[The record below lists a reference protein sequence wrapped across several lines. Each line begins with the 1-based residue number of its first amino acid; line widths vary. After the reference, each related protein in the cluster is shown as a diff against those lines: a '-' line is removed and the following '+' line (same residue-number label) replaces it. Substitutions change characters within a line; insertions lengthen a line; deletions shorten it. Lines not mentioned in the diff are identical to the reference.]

1 MSWIR
6 KNRKPSK
13 IIFLILHLLLIR
25 PLVKFVFGMNITG
38 KQHFQQLDQCIVIAN
53 HNSHLDILLLF
64 TMLPWNLLSHMHA
77 VADETYFARS
87 RIIFNLVE
95 FFFRPVWIK
104 RGEIKSGTDPFV
116 EYKKVLD
123 KGESLV
129 IFPEGTRGKPGK
141 IIHFKSGIGRLA
153 TQYPSLPIVPVF
165 LKGPEKVLPKASLLP
180 LPFRSDLIIGIPQH
194 SSSEFR
200 DTTKQLE
207 DSLCQLDTITI
218 NFRRHHRKI
227 LRDQSKVSIA
237 FLGIDG
243 SGKSTVSRM
252 VAQYLSDNSGTCLIS
267 DKVELF
273 EKQELKPLQ
282 PFGTE
287 IIRENFSK
295 YVKKAKS
302 LKLYKIPKLTELL
315 LRNQMH
321 HEFRRWYSNNLIIL
335 DGSPLLNLLAWSTLY
350 KEDEFESDAL
360 CKIVD
365 ILTGKDHHINSQD
378 PIFQEYVE
386 LKILWIL
393 KLNRLILPEIVVLID
408 VDPAIAVE
416 RIVNRGEQM
425 QAHETEEKLRRLR
438 DSYINVLRI
447 INTKCGVQTIEIDGN
462 KPLVEV
468 VKESEEFVRIKL
480 RMVQNN
486 ER

>member
-1 MSWIR
+1 
-6 KNRKPSK
+6 
-13 IIFLILHLLLIR
+13 
-25 PLVKFVFGMNITG
+25 
-38 KQHFQQLDQCIVIAN
+38 
-53 HNSHLDILLLF
+53 
-64 TMLPWNLLSHMHA
+64 MHA

-87 RIIFNLVE
+87 RIIFNLVK
-95 FFFRPVWIK
+95 FFFRPVWVR
-104 RGEIKSGTDPFV
+104 RGEIKSGTDPLV
-116 EYKKVLD
+116 EFKKQLD
-123 KGESLV
+123 KGESLI
-129 IFPEGTRGKPGK
+129 IFPEGTRGTPGK

-153 TQYPSLPIVPVF
+153 SLYPSVPIIPVF
-165 LKGPEKVLPKASLLP
+165 LKGPEKVLPKASSLP
-180 LPFRSDLIIGIPQH
+180 LPFRSDIIIGIPQH
-194 SSSEFR
+194 SSGEYR
-200 DTTKQLE
+200 DTTNQLE
-207 DSLCQLDTITI
+207 NSLRELDAITI

-227 LRDQSKVSIA
+227 LRYQSKVSVG

-243 SGKSTVSRM
+243 SGKSTVSCI
-252 VAQYLSDNSGTCLIS
+252 VAQDLSDIAGTCLIS

-273 EKQELKPLQ
+273 EKQELKHLQ

-287 IIRENFSK
+287 IIRENLSR

-302 LKLYKIPKLTELL
+302 LKLYKIPKLAELL

-350 KEDEFESDAL
+350 RTDEIERDTL
-360 CKIVD
+360 CRIVD
-365 ILTGKDHHINSQD
+365 ILTGKDHQANSQD
-378 PIFQEYVE
+378 PVFREYVE
-386 LKILWIL
+386 LKVLWML

-408 VDPAIAVE
+408 VDPAVAVE
-416 RIVNRGEQM
+416 RIVSRGEQI

-447 INTKCGVQTIEIDGN
+447 INKMCGVHTIVIDGK

-468 VKESEEFVRIKL
+468 VKESEEFVRNKL
-480 RMVQNN
+480 KIVQNN